1 MITSE
6 HVAEMKQRL
15 KLFHS
20 YEDDNIEKLLKQSH
34 ADITYRCGSFN
45 MDSDSDVRGAELVY
59 ERTRYAYNDS
69 LEFFNENF
77 LTNIT
82 SFAIENM
89 EAIDYEDSV

>member
-1 MITSE
+1 MITE
-6 HVAEMKQRL
+6 THVEEMKGRL

-20 YEDDNIEKLLKQSH
+20 YENDHIQKLLEQSY
-34 ADITYRCGSFN
+34 ADITYRCGDFN
-45 MDSDSDVRGAELVY
+45 MDSYVRGAELVY

-77 LTNIT
+77 KTNIT

-89 EAIDYEDSV
+89 EAIDYENPV

>member
-1 MITSE
+1 MITE
-6 HVAEMKQRL
+6 THVEEMKGRL

-20 YEDDNIEKLLKQSH
+20 YENDHIQKLLEQSY
-34 ADITYRCGSFN
+34 ADISYRCGSFN
-45 MDSDSDVRGAELVY
+45 MKSDIRGAELVF

-69 LEFFNENF
+69 LEFFNENY

-89 EAIDYEDSV
+89 EAIDYENPV

>member
-1 MITSE
+1 MITDT
-6 HVAEMKQRL
+6 HVEEMKGRL

-20 YEDDNIEKLLKQSH
+20 YENDHIQKLLEQSY
-34 ADITYRCGSFN
+34 ADITYRCGAFN
-45 MDSDSDVRGAELVY
+45 MESDIRGAELVF

-77 LTNIT
+77 KTNIT

-89 EAIDYEDSV
+89 EVVDYENPV

>member
-1 MITSE
+1 MITE
-6 HVAEMKQRL
+6 THVEEMKGRL

-20 YEDDNIEKLLKQSH
+20 YENDHIQKLLEQSY
-34 ADITYRCGSFN
+34 ADISYRCGVFN
-45 MDSDSDVRGAELVY
+45 MKSDIRGAELVF

-69 LEFFNENF
+69 LEFFNENY

-89 EAIDYEDSV
+89 EAIDYDNPV